1 MTQNSSSL
9 RAAETVLVIQSEI
22 EDLDPQQ
29 VLARDLLVEKGVFD
43 RHVATET
50 VKRIGG
56 ERSAVL
62 KQLLMKPGFTEE
74 ELLAS
79 LC

>member
-1 MTQNSSSL
+1 MAQKGSTL
-9 RAAETVLVIQSEI
+9 RASETALVIQGSI

-43 RHVATET
+43 RDVATET

-56 ERSAVL
+56 ERSAIL
-62 KQLLMKPGFTEE
+62 KRLLMKPAFTKE
-74 ELLAS
+74 ELSTS